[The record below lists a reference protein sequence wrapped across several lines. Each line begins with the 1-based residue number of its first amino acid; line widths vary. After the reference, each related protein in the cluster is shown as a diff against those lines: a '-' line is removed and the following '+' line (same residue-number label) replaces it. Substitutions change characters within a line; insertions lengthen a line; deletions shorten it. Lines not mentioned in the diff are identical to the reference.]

1 MTDVKKFHRY
11 DKFTVE
17 RHGDY
22 WILDGSYAICPEC
35 DSTNLSRESIIALE
49 GECPGPDGLKVV
61 YECRDCGC
69 ILSAERRFE
78 DSI

>member
-1 MTDVKKFHRY
+1 MIYGHRY

-22 WILDGSYAICPEC
+22 WILDGNYALCPEC
-35 DSTNLSRESIIALE
+35 ESTDVERESIIALTDHKNT
-49 GECPGPDGLKVV
+49 CAGLKVIYV
-61 YECRDCGC
+61 CSDCDC
-69 ILSAERRFE
+69 IFSAGRRFE